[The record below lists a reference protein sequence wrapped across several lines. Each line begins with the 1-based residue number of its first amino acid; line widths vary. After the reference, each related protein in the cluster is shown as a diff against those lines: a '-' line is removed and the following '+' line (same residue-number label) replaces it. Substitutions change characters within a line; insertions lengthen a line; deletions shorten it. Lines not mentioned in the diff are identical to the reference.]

1 MCCKV
6 PFALASSIDANEVP
20 LSADDKSNRYV
31 AQDNIV
37 ATDDEPTDALM
48 KLAGRFFLRYDK
60 VGKRFVSNMLEEYP
74 DD

>member
-1 MCCKV
+1 V
-6 PFALASSIDANEVP
+6 LP
-20 LSADDKSNRYV
+20 SADDKSNRYV

-60 VGKRFVSNMLEEYP
+60 VTKRFVSNMREEYP